1 MGRKRIT
8 AVIEV
13 TYDEDDP
20 MYDQDDELERETLY
34 VVRRGLGQRGA
45 ELAAFAVTNASVDP
59 DPEPVI
65 G

>member
-13 TYDEDDP
+13 TYEGDDP
-20 MYDQDDELERETLY
+20 RSMDDLKRATLESAGYGLARDGATL
-34 VVRRGLGQRGA
+34 G
-45 ELAAFAVTNASVDP
+45 AFAVTNASTDP
-59 DPEPVI
+59 DPEPVV

>member
-13 TYDEDDP
+13 TYEGDDP
-20 MYDQDDELERETLY
+20 RSMDDLKRSVLESIRHGIDPDGGTL
-34 VVRRGLGQRGA
+34 V
-45 ELAAFAVTNASVDP
+45 AFAVTNASVDP
-59 DPEPVI
+59 DPEPVV